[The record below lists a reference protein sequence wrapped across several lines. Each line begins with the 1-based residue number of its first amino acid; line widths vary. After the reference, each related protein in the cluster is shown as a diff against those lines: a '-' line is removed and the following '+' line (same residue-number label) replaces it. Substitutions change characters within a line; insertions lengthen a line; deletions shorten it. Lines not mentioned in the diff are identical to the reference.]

1 MYNSFTDQASD
12 YFLDLPERELAA
24 IWEDIVSTPP
34 DTPAD
39 LWKKK
44 LNKIARE
51 NMFSSRF
58 ALMRILYCR
67 AKNCEIS
74 IDEDTTVPAD
84 GENFEAMVQGR
95 ICQFRNIS
103 LAHAEALTPEEHTQ
117 YFTYL
122 MEIAEQQ
129 ADSDPDVNAWI
140 LSRAWYDLE
149 SANAVAKTRIS
160 ADAGLPAKKRKA
172 ALNAALKENKSKYKN
187 RLTREEALRLG
198 HILNFSLEEM
208 QWYLL
213 RIFDVEEYLQFNK
226 SSDLIEA
233 YGFLTGA
240 SWQHVQEL
248 KEQYEDPDR
257 DDSQT
262 KAADPDQNFD
272 RDHNWTQDIS
282 NTLPAKVEI
291 WSLYPDTMDKQFLK
305 WLQAKAWGL
314 NVPSRTALRIYR
326 NLAVFAYD
334 QLTYVEVTPNEKEF
348 FDCVTDIC
356 QEKDETLVVK
366 KLLYEN
372 GEVSPSR
379 CKMVADE
386 LLRYNKQLS
395 NSVQPD
401 KTKAWHIAALLS
413 DGTVSPAGG
422 IINVTKDRVASIL
435 CGAVHVEKGDMLY
448 LLWFVANLSWECS
461 DKPDEQSVSFRV
473 MDFMDAAHDVLEAAM
488 LPGFYPP
495 HVMEQSMLLSI
506 VCGGKAAENSAVV
519 YEYMLYALTKSRNRE
534 EGAKRHDLDFKIQA
548 VTYYRTHPE
557 VTLQECAKKYEIS
570 SQTLSRWQKELLE
583 EGKIKP

>member
-1 MYNSFTDQASD
+1 MYGSFTEQTND
-12 YFLDLPERELAA
+12 YFLDLPEREFAA
-24 IWEDIVSTPP
+24 VWEDIVSTPL
-34 DTPAD
+34 DTTAD

-51 NMFSSRF
+51 NLFSSRF
-58 ALMRILYCR
+58 ALMRILYCH
-67 AKNCEIS
+67 AKECKIFIN
-74 IDEDTTVPAD
+74 EDTTVPAG
-84 GENFEAMVQGR
+84 GESFEATVQGR
-95 ICQFRNIS
+95 LCQFRDIS
-103 LAHAEALTPEEHTQ
+103 MAHAEALTPEEHMQ

-129 ADSDPDVNAWI
+129 ADSAPDVNVRI

-149 SANAVAKTRIS
+149 SANAVAKARIS

-172 ALNAALKENKSKYKN
+172 ALNAALRENKSKYKK
-187 RLTREEALRLG
+187 RLTREEALQLG
-198 HILNFSLEEM
+198 HILGFSLEEM

-213 RIFDVEEYLQFNK
+213 RVFDVEEYLRFNK

-248 KEQYEDPDR
+248 KEQYEGPDQ
-257 DDSQT
+257 DDSQA
-262 KAADPDQNFD
+262 KEENPDQNFD

-282 NTLPAKVEI
+282 NTLPAKVES
-291 WSLYPDTMDKQFLK
+291 WSLYPETRDSQFLK
-305 WLQAKAWGL
+305 WLRARAWGL
-314 NVPSRTALRIYR
+314 NAPSRTALRLYR
-326 NLAVFAYD
+326 NLVAFAYD

-348 FDCVTDIC
+348 SDCVSDIC
-356 QEKDETLVVK
+356 KERDEAPVVK

-379 CKMVADE
+379 CKEVADD
-386 LLRYNKQLS
+386 LLKYNKQLS
-395 NSVQPD
+395 DTVQED
-401 KTKAWHIAALLS
+401 RTKAWHIAALLS
-413 DGTVSPAGG
+413 DGKVSPAGG
-422 IINVTKDRVASIL
+422 MINSSRTRVADIL
-435 CGAVHVEKGDMLY
+435 RGAVHVEKGDMLY

-461 DKPDEQSVSFRV
+461 DEPDEQSVSFRV

-519 YEYMLYALTKSRNRE
+519 YEYMLYALTRSRDRE
-534 EGAKRHDLDFKIQA
+534 KGSIRHDLDFKIQA
-548 VTYYRTHPE
+548 VTYYRTNPE
-557 VTLQECAKKYEIS
+557 VTLEECAKKYEIS
-570 SQTLSRWQKELLE
+570 SKSLSRWQKELLE